1 LAVRKIG
8 AGRRTRTIARPA
20 RRLENLTNAQSV
32 EFFDSWQAA
41 AISGVIAALVTIWF
55 IRRYRRSR
63 HHFGPV
69 GTGLLA
75 IIVFVVLFMI
85 VFFAFI

>member
-1 LAVRKIG
+1 M
-8 AGRRTRTIARPA
+8 
-20 RRLENLTNAQSV
+20 LTALN
-32 EFFDSWQAA
+32 FFDSWQAA

-55 IRRYRRSR
+55 IRRHRRSR

-69 GTGLLA
+69 GTVVFG
-75 IIVFVVLFMI
+75 IIVFVVMFMI